1 MSIPT
6 FKVSPADIIAL
17 LPIDASEITGDSS
30 LSTADIDE
38 MILDKAA
45 MLCGLLTKSGVGYED
60 LDAITERQC
69 GMYVKNATV
78 ADCLDALGANG
89 PNYSHYRREA
99 NEIYRLF
106 GARPQVLNKRVTRAL
121 TNSEEQPPPGRDFVG
136 TGYRF

>member
-6 FKVSPADIIAL
+6 FKVAPADIIAM
-17 LPIDASEITGDSS
+17 LPIDASEITSDSS

-38 MILDKAA
+38 LILDKSA
-45 MLCGLLTKSGVGYED
+45 MICGLLTKGGIDYSD

-69 GMYVKNATV
+69 AMYVKNATV
-78 ADCLDALGANG
+78 ADCLDAIGAIG

-121 TNSEEQPPPGRDFVG
+121 TNSEEEPAPGRDFVG
-136 TGYRF
+136 TSFRF